1 MGRGEAVLGLAI
13 VNWHPFGT
21 LALGGGRYGHQAE
34 DALMSVR
41 IAHEDAVAVVTLDR
55 VEALNALNEELIRQ
69 IGDAIDD
76 VARST
81 ARAVVFVGE
90 GRKAF
95 CAGADIKEI
104 HRRGPAEMRA
114 AAAFGQATFAKL
126 DALAIPSIAV
136 LQGFTLGGGL
146 ELALAC
152 TFRVAYG
159 EIQVGLPEI
168 KLGLIPGY
176 GGTQRLPRVVGP
188 ARALDIILSGRM
200 IHTEEAERIGLV
212 NAIAQGADSREAGVH
227 YAQRFTAYSAKA
239 GLNARKA
246 VAAAMETPLAAG
258 LAIEADLLAETF
270 GSQDAREGMSAFVEK
285 RPARFNQS

>member
-1 MGRGEAVLGLAI
+1 MTAIDASGHGRCD
-13 VNWHPFGT
+13 N
-21 LALGGGRYGHQAE
+21 QAE

-41 IAHEDAVAVVTLDR
+41 ITHEDAVAVVTLDR
-55 VEALNALNEELIRQ
+55 VEALNALNEELIRE
-69 IGDAIDD
+69 IGDAIDA
-76 VARST
+76 VARYR
-81 ARAVVFVGE
+81 ARAIVFVGE

-104 HRRGPAEMRA
+104 QGRSPQEMREA
-114 AAAFGQATFAKL
+114 ATFGQQTFAKL
-126 DALAIPSIAV
+126 DALAVPSIAV

-159 EIQVGLPEI
+159 EIKIGLPEI

-176 GGTQRLPRVVGP
+176 GGTQRLPRIVGP

-212 NAIAQGADSREAGVH
+212 NAVEQGADSREVGVR
-227 YAQRFTAYSAKA
+227 YAQRFTGHSGGAL
-239 GLNARKA
+239 LNARKA
-246 VAAAMETPLAAG
+246 IAAAMETPLASG
-258 LAIEADLLAETF
+258 LEIEANLLAEVF